1 MKKEVNKKEIR
12 FKKRIIFCIGCLIF
26 VLIIISYL
34 IINFINNKDI
44 GNKNEVNFDIK
55 NEDVYIDGDTKIF
68 KGENPNNYVVFNKL
82 LFRIISIN
90 KDNSLDIISNDE
102 VNILMNKDNDID
114 KYLNEVFL
122 NNIDKKDLTKVTYCK
137 DKISKIEKRECQNI
151 DSSNYVRLPSI
162 EDIIN
167 SIDDGKSYLLND
179 RKYWLNNYDNNM
191 GYTVSNGKIIKTNSD
206 ELLEVR
212 PVIRLNNNI
221 KVISGDGSKDNPYI
235 VNDYK
240 DITIGD
246 YVKIDNDIWNVYDT
260 NNGEVGLYLSNGL
273 TKMMAFGKSNK
284 YNLSDKDNIGYYLN
298 NNYLE
303 GLSYKN
309 IINNHKWDVGNYKN
323 SYKDIYKETV
333 KAKIGMLSTA
343 DLKLNNDNEL
353 FYLISPKDDNTV
365 YLYDSEITDTKIN
378 LVRKIVP
385 TIYIDKNRITSG
397 DGSKDNPYVVGVE

>member
-1 MKKEVNKKEIR
+1 MKKEVNKKEIK

-102 VNILMNKDNDID
+102 VNILMNKNNDID

-137 DKISKIEKRECQNI
+137 DNISKIEKRECQNI

-167 SIDDGKSYLLND
+167 SIDDGKNYLLND

-191 GYTVSNGKIIKTNSD
+191 GYAVSNGKIIKTNSD

-212 PVIRLNNNI
+212 PVVRLNNNI
-221 KVISGDGSKDNPYI
+221 TVISGDGSKDNPYI

-260 NNGEVGLYLSNGL
+260 NNGEVGLCLSNGL
-273 TKMMAFGKSNK
+273 TKKMAFGKSNK

-309 IINNHKWDVGNYKN
+309 IINNHKWNVGNYKN

-333 KAKIGMLSTA
+333 KAKIGMLSIA

-397 DGSKDNPYVVGVE
+397 NGSKDNPYVVGVE